1 MVVLDVDLEVPRE
14 VFDALAQQCDLN
26 LWRASI
32 GLVDSE
38 LLNLFF
44 SFGLSNSHLSS
55 VHHLSFLI

>member
-1 MVVLDVDLEVPRE
+1 MDLEVPRE
-14 VFDALAQQCDLN
+14 VIDALAQQCHLN

-32 GLVDSE
+32 VLMESE
-38 LLNLFF
+38 LLNESL